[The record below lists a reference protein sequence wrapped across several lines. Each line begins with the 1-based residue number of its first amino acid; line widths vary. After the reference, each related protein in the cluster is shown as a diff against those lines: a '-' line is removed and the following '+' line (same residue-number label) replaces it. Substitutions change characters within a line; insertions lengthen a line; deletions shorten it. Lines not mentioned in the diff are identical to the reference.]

1 MVSKRLT
8 ATQVL
13 QLVRK
18 VARKQGYRVVPLTGR
33 SKGSHQIYVLREATS
48 TEVGRF
54 SVTDHGSK
62 DVSWGVLR
70 TIEDGLAA
78 VLGEKW
84 MEKG

>member
-1 MVSKRLT
+1 MT
-8 ATQVL
+8 ATQLL

-18 VARKQGYRVVPLTGR
+18 MARRHGYRVVLVDGR
-33 SKGSHQIYVLREATS
+33 GKGSHQIHVVLDADGREI
-48 TEVGRF
+48 GRF

-70 TIEDGLAA
+70 TIENRLAGL
-78 VLGEKW
+78 LGEKW